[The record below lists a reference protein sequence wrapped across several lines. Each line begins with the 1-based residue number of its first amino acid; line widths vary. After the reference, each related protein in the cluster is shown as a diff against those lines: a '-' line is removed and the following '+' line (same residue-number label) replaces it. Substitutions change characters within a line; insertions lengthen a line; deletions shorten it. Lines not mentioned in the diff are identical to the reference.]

1 MITKSWPGDIGSVRE
16 RGLLILSIRHHSWTA
31 SVGNS
36 GPRNKVEYVTVSA
49 NCGLWDGVSERCSH
63 EFEGWAYRIV
73 HVYKG
78 GLSISSCRS
87 PPSLKYSK
95 HY

>member
-16 RGLLILSIRHHSWTA
+16 RGLILSVITHGTA

-63 EFEGWAYRIV
+63 QFEGWACRIV